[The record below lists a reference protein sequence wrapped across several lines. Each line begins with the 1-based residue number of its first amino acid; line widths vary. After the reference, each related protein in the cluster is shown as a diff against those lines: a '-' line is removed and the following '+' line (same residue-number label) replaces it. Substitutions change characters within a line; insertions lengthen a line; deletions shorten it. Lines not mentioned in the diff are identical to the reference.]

1 MRIVCITYNCTYTQ
15 DEWELYKEIRENCSF
30 KTTWFEVVG
39 NHDTMMQFVRFL
51 PIPILTEFSPFSL
64 MFPCF
69 GG

>member
-1 MRIVCITYNCTYTQ
+1 MFHAHCLHHIQLHTNTQ

-51 PIPILTEFSPFSL
+51 SSPS
-64 MFPCF
+64 
-69 GG
+69 

>member
-30 KTTWFEVVG
+30 KICSLFI
-39 NHDTMMQFVRFL
+39 
-51 PIPILTEFSPFSL
+51 IPILTEFSPFSL

>member
-51 PIPILTEFSPFSL
+51 SSPS
-64 MFPCF
+64 
-69 GG
+69 